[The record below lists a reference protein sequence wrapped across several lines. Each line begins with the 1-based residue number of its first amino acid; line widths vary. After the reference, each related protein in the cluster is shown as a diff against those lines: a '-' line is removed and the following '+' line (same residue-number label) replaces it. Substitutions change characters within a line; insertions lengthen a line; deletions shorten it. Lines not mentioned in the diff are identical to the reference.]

1 MDYKEALEYINGVS
15 WLGSKPG
22 LERVRELLEKL
33 GRPQDGLKFIHIAGT
48 NGKGSCA
55 ALLSSVMKCCGYKT
69 GLFTSPYLFRFNERM
84 QINGK
89 QIEDEALADIVG
101 RIQPQAEAMEQHPTE
116 FEMMTAAALLW
127 FKEQNCDIAVLET
140 GLGGRLDATNVIESP
155 EVSVIMNIGLDH
167 TEVLG
172 NTLEQIAAE
181 KAGII
186 KSGCPCVLYQQSEG
200 VTEVIRARCRELG
213 ATLSIADFSR
223 IDREFDSIYGQS
235 FSYKGEHYALPLLGE
250 HQLKNAAVALEAVER
265 LREKGWKLEQNDVE
279 HGIYAVSWP
288 GRFEIIHDEPI
299 FVVDGGHNPQCAETV
314 AENLENYFPGLR
326 HVMLVGMLSDKDC
339 RGTLGILNRA
349 ADEYVCIAPESGR
362 ALPADELA
370 KLLKKYGKKLTVCS
384 SIKEGV
390 SAAIDAARGNTG
402 MVCAVGSLYSVGPI
416 RACFDLH

>member
-15 WLGSKPG
+15 WLGSRPG
-22 LERVRELLEKL
+22 LERVSELLEKL

-101 RIQPQAEAMEQHPTE
+101 RIKPQAEAMEQHPTE

-127 FKEQNCDIAVLET
+127 FKEQNCDVAVLET

-167 TEVLG
+167 TEILG
-172 NTLEQIAAE
+172 DALEKIAAE

-200 VTEVIRARCRELG
+200 VMDVIRERCRELG
-213 ATLSIADFSR
+213 AKLSIADFSR
-223 IDREFDSIYGQS
+223 IEKEFDSIYGQS
-235 FSYKGEHYALPLLGE
+235 FSYNGEHYALPMLGE
-250 HQLKNAAVALEAVER
+250 HQLKNAAVALEAVEQ

-326 HVMLVGMLSDKDC
+326 HVLLVGMLADKDC
-339 RGTLGILNRA
+339 RGTLDILNRA
-349 ADEYVCIAPESGR
+349 ADEYVCITPESER
-362 ALPADELA
+362 AMPADELA
-370 KLLKKYGKKLTVCS
+370 KILKKYGKKVMVCS
-384 SIKEGV
+384 GIKEGV

>member
-22 LERVRELLEKL
+22 LERVRELLERL
-33 GRPQDGLKFIHIAGT
+33 GRPQDGQRYIHVAGT

-55 ALLSSVMKCCGYKT
+55 ALLASVMKCCGYKT

-84 QINGK
+84 QINGR
-89 QIEDEALADIVG
+89 QIEDEALADIVS
-101 RIQPQAEAMEQHPTE
+101 RIKPAAEAMEQHPTE
-116 FEMMTAAALLW
+116 FELMTAAALLW
-127 FKEQNCDIAVLET
+127 FKEQRCDIAVLET
-140 GLGGRLDATNVIESP
+140 GLGGRLDATNVIDSP

-172 NTLEQIAAE
+172 DTLEQIAAE

-186 KSGCPCVLYQQSEG
+186 KAGRPCVLYRQGEG
-200 VTEVIRARCRELG
+200 VTEVIRRRCLELG
-213 ATLSIADFSR
+213 SELTVADFSK
-223 IDREFDSIYGQS
+223 IEKEFDSIYGQS
-235 FSYKGEHYALPLLGE
+235 FSYKGESYALPLLGE
-250 HQLKNAAVALEAVER
+250 HQLKNAAVALETVER
-265 LREKGWKLEQNDVE
+265 LRELGWKLEQNDVE
-279 HGIYAVSWP
+279 HGVYAVSWP

-314 AENLENYFPGLR
+314 AANLENYFPGLR
-326 HVMLVGMLSDKDC
+326 HVLLVGMLSDKDC
-339 RGTLGILNRA
+339 RGTLDILDRA
-349 ADEYVCIAPESGR
+349 ADEYVCIAPESER

-370 KLLKKYGKKLTVCS
+370 KLLKKYRKKVTVCS
-384 SIKEGV
+384 DIKEGV

>member
-15 WLGSKPG
+15 WLGSRPG
-22 LERVRELLEKL
+22 LERVSELLEKL
-33 GRPQDGLKFIHIAGT
+33 GRPQDRLKFIHIAGT

-167 TEVLG
+167 TEILG
-172 NTLEQIAAE
+172 DTLEKIAAE

-186 KSGCPCVLYQQSEG
+186 KSGCSCVLYQQQES
-200 VTEVIRARCRELG
+200 VMDVIRARCRELG
-213 ATLSIADFSR
+213 AKLSIADFSR
-223 IDREFDSIYGQS
+223 IEKEFDSIYGQS

>member
-1 MDYKEALEYINGVS
+1 MDYKEALDYINGVS

-22 LERVRELLEKL
+22 LERVMELLERL
-33 GRPQDGLKFIHIAGT
+33 GRPQDELKFIHIAGT

-84 QINGK
+84 QINGR
-89 QIEDEALADIVG
+89 QIEDEALADIVS
-101 RIQPQAEAMEQHPTE
+101 RIKPQAEAMEQHPTE

-127 FKEQNCDIAVLET
+127 FREQNCDIAVLET

-167 TEVLG
+167 TEILG
-172 NTLEQIAAE
+172 DSLEQIAAE

-186 KSGCPCVLYQQSEG
+186 KRGCPCVLYQQTGS
-200 VTEVIRARCRELG
+200 VTELIRARCLELG
-213 ATLSIADFSR
+213 SKLSIADFSR

-279 HGIYAVSWP
+279 HGVYAVSWP
-288 GRFEIIHDEPI
+288 GRFEIIHDDPI
-299 FVVDGGHNPQCAETV
+299 LVVDGGHNPQCAETV
-314 AENLENYFPGLR
+314 AANLENYFPGLR
-326 HVMLVGMLSDKDC
+326 HVLLVGMLSDKDC
-339 RGTLGILNRA
+339 RGTLDILNRA
-349 ADEYVCIAPESGR
+349 ADEYVCITPESGR
-362 ALPADELA
+362 AMPAGELA
-370 KLLKKYGKKLTVCS
+370 KLLKKYGKKITVCS
-384 SIKEGV
+384 DIKEGV
-390 SAAIDAARGNTG
+390 SAALDAARGNAG

-416 RACFDLH
+416 RNCFDLH

>member
-172 NTLEQIAAE
+172 DTVEKIAAE

-186 KSGCPCVLYQQSEG
+186 KKGCPCVLYQQEES
-200 VTEVIRARCRELG
+200 VMQVIGQRCRELG
-213 ATLSIADFSR
+213 AELIVADFSK
-223 IDREFDSIYGQS
+223 IEKEFDSIYGQS
-235 FSYKGEHYALPLLGE
+235 FGYKGEHYALPLLGE
-250 HQLKNAAVALEAVER
+250 HQLKNAAVALETVEQ
-265 LREKGWKLEQNDVE
+265 LRKKGWKLEQNDVE

-299 FVVDGGHNPQCAETV
+299 VVVDGGHNPQCAETV
-314 AENLENYFPGLR
+314 AANLINYFPGLR
-326 HVMLVGMLSDKDC
+326 HVLLVGMLSDKDC
-339 RGTLGILNRA
+339 QGTLKILNNA
-349 ADEYVCIAPESGR
+349 ADEYVCITPDSSRAMPAP
-362 ALPADELA
+362 ELA
-370 KLLKKYGKKLTVCS
+370 KLLKKYGKKVTVCS

>member
-167 TEVLG
+167 TEILG
-172 NTLEQIAAE
+172 DTLEKIAAE

-186 KSGCPCVLYQQSEG
+186 KSGCPCVLYQQQES
-200 VTEVIRARCRELG
+200 VMDVIRERCRELG
-213 ATLSIADFSR
+213 AKLSIADFSR
-223 IDREFDSIYGQS
+223 IEKEFDSIYGQS

-250 HQLKNAAVALEAVER
+250 HQLKNAAVALEAMER

-339 RGTLGILNRA
+339 IGTLGILNRA

-402 MVCAVGSLYSVGPI
+402 MVCAVGSLYSVGTI

>member
-22 LERVRELLEKL
+22 LERVRELLERL
-33 GRPQDGLKFIHIAGT
+33 GRPQDGQKYIHIAGT

-55 ALLSSVMKCCGYKT
+55 ALLSSVLKCCGYKT

-89 QIEDEALADIVG
+89 QIEDEALADIVS
-101 RIQPQAEAMEQHPTE
+101 RIKPAAEAMEQHPTE
-116 FEMMTAAALLW
+116 FELMTAAALLW
-127 FKEQNCDIAVLET
+127 FKEQSCDIAVLET
-140 GLGGRLDATNVIESP
+140 GLGGRLDATNVIDSP

-186 KSGCPCVLYQQSEG
+186 KPGRPCVMYQQSES
-200 VTEVIRARCRELG
+200 VTEVIRRRCRELG
-213 ATLSIADFSR
+213 SKLTAADFSK

-250 HQLKNAAVALEAVER
+250 HQLKNAAVALEAVEQ
-265 LREKGWKLEQNDVE
+265 LKELGWKLEQGDVE
-279 HGIYAVSWP
+279 HGVYAVSWP
-288 GRFEIIHDEPI
+288 GRFEIVHEEPM
-299 FVVDGGHNPQCAETV
+299 FVVDGGHNPQCAQTV
-314 AENLENYFPGLR
+314 RDNLLNYFPETHRVL
-326 HVMLVGMLSDKDC
+326 LVGMLSDKDWA
-339 RGTLGILNRA
+339 GTLDILNEA
-349 ADEYVCIAPESGR
+349 AAEFVATTPDSPR
-362 ALPADELA
+362 ALPAGELA
-370 KLLKKYGKKLTVCS
+370 EYLENYGKPVQVRPD
-384 SIKEGV
+384 IKEAVG
-390 SAAIDAARGNTG
+390 AAMDAAGEEG

-416 RACFDLH
+416 RACFGLH